1 LCHGYRIAA
10 QAVLKIDGLHLD
22 LGCSYLWLCR
32 LLLGT
37 YDPTPIYD
45 GLKLCEML
53 ACRLDLHA
61 LMFQRLHR
69 LANCLQQNKQPANGV

>member
-1 LCHGYRIAA
+1 
-10 QAVLKIDGLHLD
+10 VLKIDGLRLG

-32 LLLGT
+32 WLLGT
-37 YDPTPIYD
+37 YAPTPIYD

-61 LMFQRLHR
+61 PMSQRLHH
-69 LANCLQQNKQPANGV
+69 LENCLQQNKQLANAA